1 MTTKPVIGLLLLIA
15 LGLGTPQAASA
26 AEMAFRLVPLG
37 TTNFCGRSCVEI
49 IAAEGEI
56 TDQTPEQFL
65 AFASANVGAAQAR
78 NVLFLDSPGGNVVG
92 ALRLGR
98 LLRKL
103 GTAVVIARVI
113 PGDGGQPGG
122 IAAARCMSA
131 CVYALMGG
139 KKRVVPPES
148 QVGIHRMFRN
158 ELERDPAAR
167 VSSMRTI
174 FAPDSMVDALSR
186 YSGSMGI
193 SPQLVAAAEQISPTT
208 VHIVTP
214 SEMIRWRLGTPRF

>member
-1 MTTKPVIGLLLLIA
+1 MTTKPVIGLFLLIA
-15 LGLGTPQAASA
+15 LCLGTPQAAAA

-65 AFASANVGAAQAR
+65 AFASSNVGASQAR

-92 ALRLGR
+92 ALRFGR
-98 LLRKL
+98 MLRKL
-103 GTAVVIARVI
+103 GTAVVVARVI
-113 PGDGGQPGG
+113 PGDGVQAGG

-148 QVGIHRMFRN
+148 QVG
-158 ELERDPAAR
+158 
-167 VSSMRTI
+167 
-174 FAPDSMVDALSR
+174 
-186 YSGSMGI
+186 
-193 SPQLVAAAEQISPTT
+193 
-208 VHIVTP
+208 
-214 SEMIRWRLGTPRF
+214 